1 MRVAIVHDWLV
12 NFAGAER
19 VLEQILLLYPEAD
32 LYCLFDVLPE
42 QERAFLRGKP
52 VHTSFIQKLPKLR
65 KWYRRYLPLMP
76 MAVEQFDMS
85 AYDLIISSSHTA
97 AKGVLTEAGQ
107 LHLSYVHTP
116 VRYAWDQQH
125 QYQEEV
131 KKTRGVKSWT
141 AKALMHY
148 LRLWDLRTVNGV
160 DGFIA
165 NSRFIARRI
174 RKAYHRDADVI
185 YPPVAIESF
194 RPGGE
199 KEDFYLT
206 ASRMVSYKKIDLIAA
221 AFRQMPDKKLI
232 IIGDGPE
239 YDKIRSE
246 AGDAANILFLGY
258 QPSEVLIDYMRRARA
273 FVFAAEEDFGIT
285 PLEAQACGTP
295 VIAYRKGGV
304 LETVQGLNNLFP
316 TGVFFE
322 EQTVSSLQKGI
333 ELFEA
338 EGERITPQMC
348 RDNAMRFSPERFRKK
363 LHDYILRMEQNY
375 S

>member
-1 MRVAIVHDWLV
+1 LKVAIVHDWLV
-12 NFAGAER
+12 AYGGAER
-19 VLEQILLLYPEAD
+19 VLEQMLLLYPEAD
-32 LYCLFDVLPE
+32 LYCLLDVMPE
-42 QERAFLRGKP
+42 QERAFLQGKT
-52 VHTSFIQKLPKLR
+52 VQTSFIQKLPNIR

-76 MAVEQFDMS
+76 MAVEQFDLS
-85 AYDLIISSSHTA
+85 SYDLIISSSHTA
-97 AKGVLTEAGQ
+97 AKGVLTEPDQ

-125 QYQEEV
+125 QYLQEV
-131 KKTRGVKSWT
+131 KMTRGIKGWT
-141 AKALMHY
+141 AKAFMHY

-165 NSRFIARRI
+165 NSKFIARRI

-185 YPPVAIESF
+185 YPPVAVDAF
-194 RPGGE
+194 LMGKE

-221 AFRQMPDKKLI
+221 AFRQMPERKLVV
-232 IIGDGPE
+232 IGDGPE
-239 YDKIRSE
+239 DAKIRAA
-246 AGDAANILFLGY
+246 AGDAANIIFLGY
-258 QPSEVLIDYMRRARA
+258 QPSSVLVEYMQKARA

-295 VIAYRKGGV
+295 VIAYGKGGV
-304 LETVQGLNNLFP
+304 SETVQGLTNLFP

-322 EQTVSSLQKGI
+322 EQTVSSLKKGV

-338 EGERITPQMC
+338 ESDRITPQMC

-375 S
+375 I